1 MFNFIVYF
9 SKANAAAAGP
19 SREQKALVEG
29 LRASEKKLLSEN
41 EELTEKLRV
50 SRSEVLRG

>member
-1 MFNFIVYF
+1 MVLSYF